1 MYCIC
6 VCHTVCLVFQTE
18 AAGPGGVGKS
28 PTPPAKVERVP
39 SLEGAMEAHSQQVA
53 ILPPQPG
60 PTEETAAVEESPH
73 PLPPPPAAG
82 SPPHTEHPALVPSL
96 THPHSTGGVTRGEGS
111 PGSHGSED
119 DRQEDEEEE
128 DEDDREGEKEP
139 TTGSVTPYL
148 HYLLVWWCCCNY
160 YFLIWSCI
168 LPTFLTIVLC
178 V

>member
-6 VCHTVCLVFQTE
+6 VCHTVCLVCQTE

-28 PTPPAKVERVP
+28 PTPPAKVERVQ
-39 SLEGAMEAHSQQVA
+39 SLEGAMEAPSQQVA
-53 ILPPQPG
+53 ILPPQPA

-96 THPHSTGGVTRGEGS
+96 THPLSTGGVTRGEGS

-128 DEDDREGEKEP
+128 DEDERGREGEKEP
-139 TTGSVTPYL
+139 ATGSVTPL
-148 HYLLVWWCCCNY
+148 SLSVVVLL
-160 YFLIWSCI
+160 
-168 LPTFLTIVLC
+168 
-178 V
+178 